1 LLDLKFIRENF
12 EKVKESIRNKGTQID
27 LDEFLQLDNERRTLQ
42 KDLESLQSQMNQSA
56 KEIGALKS
64 QGKSVQDKM
73 DSMKTLSQNIDNFR
87 LKVGEI
93 DNKILNISF
102 MIPNIP
108 HKSVPVGRSDQENVE
123 VRSWGNKPEFD
134 FKPLPHWEV
143 GESLGILDFKRASK
157 ISGAGFVV
165 YRSLGAKLE
174 RALIQFMID
183 LHVKEHGYLEVFP
196 PFMVNRK
203 SMTGT
208 GQLPKMEKDMYR
220 IEEDDLFLVPTAEV
234 PVTNLYMDEILE
246 EKDLPL
252 SHVAYTPCFRRE
264 AGSYG
269 RDTRGM
275 IRVHQFD
282 KVEMVRFVE
291 PEKSYDELEKLV
303 GHAEAVLQKLNLH
316 YRVRLLCTGDLSFAA
331 AKCYDLEVWAAGQ
344 DRYLEVSSCSNF
356 ESFQA
361 RRANIRYKTAQ
372 KKIQYIHTL
381 NGSGIAMAR
390 TVVAILENYQQKDG
404 SVRIPEVLI
413 PYMGV
418 DQISLPR

>member
-1 LLDLKFIRENF
+1 
-12 EKVKESIRNKGTQID
+12 
-27 LDEFLQLDNERRTLQ
+27 
-42 KDLESLQSQMNQSA
+42 
-56 KEIGALKS
+56 
-64 QGKSVQDKM
+64 
-73 DSMKTLSQNIDNFR
+73 
-87 LKVGEI
+87 
-93 DNKILNISF
+93 
-102 MIPNIP
+102 
-108 HKSVPVGRSDQENVE
+108 
-123 VRSWGNKPEFD
+123 
-134 FKPLPHWEV
+134 
-143 GESLGILDFKRASK
+143 
-157 ISGAGFVV
+157 
-165 YRSLGAKLE
+165 
-174 RALIQFMID
+174 
-183 LHVKEHGYLEVFP
+183 
-196 PFMVNRK
+196 
-203 SMTGT
+203 
-208 GQLPKMEKDMYR
+208 
-220 IEEDDLFLVPTAEV
+220 
-234 PVTNLYMDEILE
+234 MDEILE